1 MNRVKRKQDD
11 PLYVPDYFAGGVYD
25 IDFAKL
31 KRDGIKV
38 IAFDADNTL
47 ISFSLSPFHPK
58 FIDDKLLEKMIRN
71 RDKFDKWIIASNRP
85 TNDLQEL
92 ASSVSAQVVRA
103 SLLLRKPRKAY
114 FRQVILRA
122 GVAPEQ
128 IAMVGDKLI
137 ADIYGA
143 NRVKMKTVLVRPV
156 GSDNPIDRIVQTRR
170 IERWLL
176 RKFIAPS
183 LFS

>member
-1 MNRVKRKQDD
+1 MKRVRKNTAD
-11 PLYVPDYFAGGVYD
+11 PLYVPDYFAQGVYD

-31 KRDGIKV
+31 KKDGIKV

-58 FIDDKLLEKMIRN
+58 HIDKKLLKKMQKN
-71 RDKFDKWIIASNRP
+71 RKLFDKWIIASNRP

-92 ASSVSAQVVRA
+92 ATSVQAQVVRA
-103 SLLLRKPRKAY
+103 GILLRKPRKAY
-114 FRQVILRA
+114 FKQVVIRA
-122 GVAPEQ
+122 NVAPEQ

-137 ADIYGA
+137 ADMFGA
-143 NRVKMKTVLVRPV
+143 NRVGMKTVLVRPV
-156 GSDNPIDRIVQTRR
+156 GADNPIDRIFQTRR

-176 RKFIAPS
+176 RKFIKPT
-183 LFS
+183 LFA